1 MNTSCILMIFL
12 TMFLTLVIIVNI
24 PGTKIDQYDIAIEEC
39 QKNLPRNQHCKI
51 IAIVDDKSND

>member
-1 MNTSCILMIFL
+1 MIFL

-39 QKNLPRNQHCKI
+39 QKNLPRTQHCKI

>member
-1 MNTSCILMIFL
+1 MNTSCVLIIFL

-51 IAIVDDKSND
+51 IAVIDDTNHD

>member
-51 IAIVDDKSND
+51 IAVVDDKSND

>member
-1 MNTSCILMIFL
+1 MNTSCVLIILL

-24 PGTKIDQYDIAIEEC
+24 PGTKIDRYDIAIEEC

-51 IAIVDDKSND
+51 IAVIDDTNHD